1 MNHDGKDN
9 HIIGGLSVLLLFSL
23 FAVCVLFVLL
33 FGADAYRRITERD
46 QAAYDRRTCAQYL
59 AAKVRQAEGGG
70 AVCLTFSRQ
79 AGDALVLTEHIGG
92 EDYVTWVYC
101 YDGWLRELF
110 SAAGEAFS
118 PDAGEKL
125 LPSRGMSLKLE
136 DGLLSCE
143 LLIPG
148 EDPVRLTLAL
158 RSGEGAAP

>member
-70 AVCLTFSRQ
+70 AVCLTSSRQ
-79 AGDALVLTEHIGG
+79 AGDTLMLTERI
-92 EDYVTWVYC
+92 
-101 YDGWLRELF
+101 DG
-110 SAAGEAFS
+110 
-118 PDAGEKL
+118 
-125 LPSRGMSLKLE
+125 
-136 DGLLSCE
+136 
-143 LLIPG
+143 
-148 EDPVRLTLAL
+148 
-158 RSGEGAAP
+158 

>member
-1 MNHDGKDN
+1 MSMRTTRNTHPAET
-9 HIIGGLSVLLLFSL
+9 LAALLTLTLLALCLLAVLL
-23 FAVCVLFVLL
+23 A
-33 FGADAYRRITERD
+33 GAGTCRRLTERGRASGD
-46 QAAYDRRTCAQYL
+46 SRTAAQYL
-59 AAKVRQAEGGG
+59 ATRVRQAD
-70 AVCLTFSRQ
+70 A
-79 AGDALVLTEHIGG
+79 AGTVSLEPFGTGNALVLEEAGCR
-92 EDYVTWVYC
+92 TWVYC